1 MKNKLIKFF
10 RSLFTSH
17 QSPARHASQLAGVA
31 GRLITN
37 HYSQSG
43 FAFIAIILIVLVI
56 FSISIVSGADDFA
69 FSPDPTGKPT
79 PTTSPTATPSAGTI
93 TPTPTPTPTPNQ
105 SSGWS
110 INYVIENCENGIAR
124 GKVNA
129 TGPANGYMT
138 LELQNSSGNYSIQS
152 SEAFLPPD
160 GPGPSTLTLKS
171 SAGYNNT
178 PWRLN
183 LFEGGSGSR
192 DNYSG
197 GTLRT
202 SIQGTPTNCP

>member
-1 MKNKLIKFF
+1 MKLLI
-10 RSLFTSH
+10 SLRDTYYLLRPTANP
-17 QSPARHASQLAGVA
+17 QE
-31 GRLITN
+31 
-37 HYSQSG
+37 G
-43 FAFIAIILIVLVI
+43 FALVAIIFIVLVI
-56 FSISIVSGADDFA
+56 FSITRVSGAVNFEY
-69 FSPDPTGKPT
+69 SPEPTGKPAPST
-79 PTTSPTATPSAGTI
+79 GPTATPSAGTI
-93 TPTPTPTPTPNQ
+93 TPTPTPDP
-105 SSGWS
+105 SAGWS

-129 TGPANGYMT
+129 TGPANGYIT

>member
-1 MKNKLIKFF
+1 MKKLSTL
-10 RSLFTSH
+10 SL
-17 QSPARHASQLAGVA
+17 QLSACNSE
-31 GRLITN
+31 R
-37 HYSQSG
+37 G
-43 FAFIAIILIVLVI
+43 FAFIAIIFIVLVI
-56 FSISIVSGADDFA
+56 FSITLVSGAVNFEY
-69 FSPDPTGKPT
+69 SPEPTGKPT
-79 PTTSPTATPSAGTI
+79 PSTGPTATPSAGTI
-93 TPTPTPTPTPNQ
+93 TPTPDP
-105 SSGWS
+105 SAGWS

-138 LELQNSSGNYSIQS
+138 LELQNSSGNYSVQS

-202 SIQGTPTNCP
+202 SIQGTSTNCP